1 MANTKPPPDRDRLT
15 QAETRSEGD
24 EERGR
29 ITHPW
34 LEWLRDLAGVA
45 DKSPQHLFTVSLED
59 QQASIGATDMSDG
72 SLSAGLYRASYYA
85 RISQAATTSSSLTV
99 TLGWTDDGVTPSY
112 SGAAIAGNTTTTVQ
126 SGSILIEID
135 GKTAVNYSTT
145 YASDPAATMQ
155 YELSVTLEKLPT

>member
-85 RISQAATTSSSLTV
+85 RISQVATTSSSLTV
-99 TLGWTDDGVTPSY
+99 TLGWTDDDFPRTHTLK
-112 SGAAIAGNTTTTVQ
+112 IKRTTVRTWVDVDTP
-126 SGSILIEID
+126 LRVD
-135 GKTAVNYSTT
+135 
-145 YASDPAATMQ
+145 
-155 YELSVTLEKLPT
+155 